1 MDIRKALEEL
11 GLKTSKAV
19 YRNLPAA
26 VLIERSLASGDGI
39 LASNGALVVKTG
51 ERTGRS
57 PNDKFITEEQ
67 STKDLIAWGKVN
79 LKCSPEQFDK
89 LLHKAYHHLGDKDI
103 YVFDGFA
110 GADPKHRLAVRVITD
125 TIWHALFAQT
135 LFIRPTRQELE
146 NFIPGFSLMGCGSLK
161 ADPKTDGTKSNA
173 FVGVSFEKKINLVI
187 GSMYGGEIKKSIF
200 SIMNFLMP
208 QQNVFPMHC
217 SANLGKDGAP
227 ALFFGLSG
235 TGKTT
240 LSADPNR
247 RLVGD
252 DEHGWSDSGIFN
264 FEGGCYAKVIKLS
277 AEAEPQ
283 IFNAIRFGSLL
294 ENVVVDPDTRLIDYN
309 SDDLT
314 ENTRATYP
322 VEHIP
327 NCVIPGVSGH
337 PKNVFFLT
345 CDAFGVLP
353 PIAKLTPEMASY
365 HFLSGFTSKLAG
377 TETGIDE
384 PQPTFSTCFG
394 APFMPLPP
402 TRYAA
407 MLADKLSKHQT
418 NCWLVNT
425 GWSGGPAGVGSR
437 MKISITRA
445 LLTAALGG
453 QLEKSKFTPDPV
465 FNILVPEAC
474 EGVPVEVM
482 TPRNTWADQAAYD
495 KKARE
500 LAAMFARN
508 FEQYK
513 DYASKEVADSGPKA

>member
-1 MDIRKALEEL
+1 MDIRKELEAA
-11 GLKTSKAV
+11 GIRTSKNI
-19 YRNLPAA
+19 YRNLPAS
-26 VLIERSLASGDGI
+26 VLIEKSLAAGDGI
-39 LASNGALVVKTG
+39 LADNGALVVKTG

-57 PNDKFITEEQ
+57 PNDKFIAEEP
-67 STKDLIAWGKVN
+67 SIKDQIAWGKVN
-79 LKCSPEQFDK
+79 VKCPPEQFEK
-89 LLHKAYHHLGDKDI
+89 LLKKSYDHLNNRDI

-110 GADPKHRLAVRVITD
+110 GGDPKHRLAVRVITD
-125 TIWHALFAQT
+125 TIWHALFANT
-135 LFIRPTRQELE
+135 LFIRPTAGELE
-146 NFIPGFSLMGCGSLK
+146 NFAPGFTVMGCGSLK
-161 ADPKTDGTKSNA
+161 ADPQTDGTKSNV
-173 FVGVSFEKKINLVI
+173 FVGISFEKKINLVI

-200 SIMNFLMP
+200 TIMNYLMP

-217 SANLGKDGAP
+217 SANVGKDGET

-240 LSADPNR
+240 LSADPKR
-247 RLVGD
+247 RLIGD
-252 DEHGWSDSGIFN
+252 DEHGWSDAGIFN

-283 IFNAIRFGSLL
+283 IYNAIRFGSLL
-294 ENVVVDPDTRLIDYN
+294 ENVVVDPETRSIDYN
-309 SDDLT
+309 SDAIT

-327 NCVIPGVSGH
+327 NCVIPGVGGH

-353 PIAKLTPEMASY
+353 PIAKLTPAMASY

-377 TETGIDE
+377 TETGINE

-394 APFMPLPP
+394 APFMPLQP
-402 TRYAA
+402 TKYAA
-407 MLADKLSKHQT
+407 MLAEKLSQYKT

-437 MKISITRA
+437 MKIAITRA
-445 LLTAALGG
+445 LLTAALEGK
-453 QLEKSKFTPDPV
+453 LERSKFTPDQV
-465 FNILVPEAC
+465 FNILVPDDC
-474 EGVPVEVM
+474 EGVPSQVL
-482 TPRNTWADQAAYD
+482 TPRNTWSDKASYD
-495 KKARE
+495 KKAKE
-500 LAAMFARN
+500 LAAMFNKN

-513 DYASKEVADSGPKA
+513 NYASREIQEAGPRA

>member
-1 MDIRKALEEL
+1 MDIRKDLEAI
-11 GLKTSKAV
+11 GITTSKQV
-19 YRNLPAA
+19 YRNLPAPL
-26 VLIERSLASGDGI
+26 LIERSLRSGEGL
-39 LASNGALVVKTG
+39 LASNGALVVRTG

-57 PNDKFITEEQ
+57 PNDKFFVGEPSIEGQ
-67 STKDLIAWGKVN
+67 IDWGKVN
-79 LKCSPEQFDK
+79 VKCQPSQFESLLKKSHGYLKDR
-89 LLHKAYHHLGDKDI
+89 DI

-110 GADPKHRLAVRVITD
+110 GADPAYRLPVRVVTD
-125 TIWHALFAQT
+125 TIWHCLFAHT
-135 LFIRPTRQELE
+135 LLIRPSASELSE
-146 NFIPGFSLMGCGSLK
+146 FKPGFTVMACGSLR
-161 ADPKTDGTKSNA
+161 ADPAADGTRSGA
-173 FVGVSFEKKINLVI
+173 FVAVSFEKRINLII

-200 SIMNFLMP
+200 TIMNYLMP
-208 QQNVFPMHC
+208 MQKVFPMHC
-217 SANLGKDGAP
+217 SANMGQQGDT

-240 LSADPNR
+240 LSADPGR
-247 RLVGD
+247 RLIGD
-252 DEHGWSDSGIFN
+252 DEHGWSESGIFN

-277 AEAEPQ
+277 SQSEPQ
-283 IFNAIRFGSLL
+283 IHSAIRFGSLL
-294 ENVVVDPDTRLIDYN
+294 ENVAVDPDTRLIDYD
-309 SDDLT
+309 SDIIT

-327 NCVIPGVSGH
+327 GCVIPGLGGH

-377 TETGIDE
+377 TETGINE

-394 APFMPLPP
+394 APFMPLHP
-402 TRYAA
+402 TRYAE
-407 MLADKLSKHQT
+407 MLAQKLSRHQT

-445 LLTAALGG
+445 LLTAALEGK
-453 QLEKSKFTPDPV
+453 LEKARFSSDPV
-465 FNILVPEAC
+465 FKILVPDAC
-474 EGVPVEVM
+474 QGVPSEVLI
-482 TPRNTWADQAAYD
+482 PRNTWADQPAYD

-500 LAAMFARN
+500 LAAMFSRN
-508 FEQYK
+508 FEQYHSF
-513 DYASKEVADSGPKA
+513 ASPAVIASGPQA

>member
-1 MDIRKALEEL
+1 MDIRKELEAA
-11 GLKTSKAV
+11 GIKTSKNIF
-19 YRNLPAA
+19 RNLPPA
-26 VLIERSLASGDGI
+26 VLIERSLINGDGM

-57 PNDKFITEEQ
+57 PNDKFISEE
-67 STKDLIAWGKVN
+67 SSVKDQVAWGKVN
-79 LKCSPEQFDK
+79 VKCPPEQFEK
-89 LLHKAYHHLGDKDI
+89 LLKKSYQNLSDKDI

-110 GADPKHRLAVRVITD
+110 GADPQYRLSVRVITD
-125 TIWHALFAQT
+125 TMWHCLFAMTQ
-135 LFIRPTRQELE
+135 FIRPTREELE
-146 NFIPGFSLMGCGSLK
+146 NFKPGFTVMGCGSMK
-161 ADPKTDGTKSNA
+161 ADPTADGTRSNV
-173 FVGVSFEKKINLVI
+173 FVGVSFEKKINLVV

-200 SIMNFLMP
+200 TIMNYLMP
-208 QQNVFPMHC
+208 QHNVFPMHC
-217 SANLGKDGAP
+217 SANIGKDEDA

-247 RLVGD
+247 RLIGD
-252 DEHGWSDSGIFN
+252 DEHGWSGSGIFN

-283 IFNAIRFGSLL
+283 IYSAIRFGSLL
-294 ENVVVDPDTRLIDYN
+294 ENVVVDPETRLIDYN
-309 SDDLT
+309 SDAIT

-327 NCVIPGVSGH
+327 NCVIPGVGGH

-377 TETGIDE
+377 TETGINE

-394 APFMPLPP
+394 APFMPLHP
-402 TRYAA
+402 TKYAT
-407 MLADKLSKHQT
+407 MLAGKLSQYKA

-445 LLTAALGG
+445 LLTAALAGK
-453 QLEKSKFTPDPV
+453 LEKAKFTPDPV
-465 FNILVPEAC
+465 FNILVPDAC
-474 EGVPVEVM
+474 EGVPAEVL
-482 TPRNTWADQAAYD
+482 TPKNTWADKAAYD
-495 KKARE
+495 QKAKE
-500 LAAMFARN
+500 LAGMFIKN

-513 DYASKEVADSGPKA
+513 DYASKEVINSGPKA